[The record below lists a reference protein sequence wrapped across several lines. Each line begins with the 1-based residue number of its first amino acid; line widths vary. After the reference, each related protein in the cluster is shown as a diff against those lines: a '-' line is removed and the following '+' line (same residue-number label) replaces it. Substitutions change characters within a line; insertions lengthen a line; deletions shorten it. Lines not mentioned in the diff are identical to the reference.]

1 VIIEGSTHGDASNLA
16 AYLLAKRKGG
26 TSSVIEITGSATQ
39 NLAEALADWE
49 LMARALTKGK
59 NALYHT
65 YIRLR
70 DHERLLPQQWFETV
84 DQLEKNLGLS
94 GQPRAIV
101 EHREGNR
108 GTHLHIVWSRL
119 RANETLAPMHHDRRE
134 FHAVARWAEE
144 KFELAAVSSTP
155 TKTRRVS
162 NRDIKAVKGR
172 GMAMDELRKTVVR
185 AWNTTRSGE
194 EFRLALM
201 EDELLLL
208 KGDRRDFV
216 IDAEGYKMNPVRLL
230 EGVTAAA
237 FRERMKGTEL
247 SFDHP
252 TAAPV
257 RGAKARN
264 LTRSQID
271 RHLANDEAGKP
282 AKSGFTENLPNQ
294 PNSSD
299 LFQNPEIF

>member
-39 NLAEALADWE
+39 NLTETLADWE

-59 NALYHT
+59 NVLYHV

-101 EHREGNR
+101 EHREGTK

-119 RANETLAPMHHDRRE
+119 SANETMAPMHHDRRE

-155 TKTRRVS
+155 KNSLAKTRRVS

-172 GMAMDELRKTVVR
+172 GIAIDELRKTVAR
-185 AWNTTRSGE
+185 AWHTTRSGE

-216 IDAEGYKMNPVRLL
+216 IDVEGYKMNPVRLL
-230 EGVTAAA
+230 DGVTAAA
-237 FRERMKGTEL
+237 FRERMKGAEL

-252 TAAPV
+252 PAAPL

-271 RHLANDEAGKP
+271 RHLANDEAEKP
-282 AKSGFTENLPNQ
+282 VKKGWLKHTHPKL
-294 PNSSD
+294 
-299 LFQNPEIF
+299 

>member
-1 VIIEGSTHGDASNLA
+1 VIIEGSTHGDASNLS
-16 AYLLAKRKGG
+16 AYLLKKRKGG

-49 LMARALTKGK
+49 VIARSLTKGK
-59 NALYHT
+59 NVLYHA

-101 EHREGNR
+101 EHGEGR
-108 GTHLHIVWSRL
+108 KGTHLHIVWSRL
-119 RANETLAPMHHDRRE
+119 RENEILAPMHHDRRE
-134 FHAVARWAEE
+134 FHAAARWAEE
-144 KFELAAVSSTP
+144 KFDLAAVSSTS

-172 GMAMDELRKTVVR
+172 GIAIDELRKTVSR
-185 AWNTTRSGE
+185 AWNTTHTGE

-208 KGDRRDFV
+208 KGDRREFV
-216 IDAEGYKMNPVRLL
+216 IDVEGYKMNPVRLL
-230 EGVTAAA
+230 DGVTAAE
-237 FRERMKGTEL
+237 FQERMKGAEL

-271 RHLANDEAGKP
+271 RHLANDEVNKP
-282 AKSGFTENLPNQ
+282 VKRGGRKDNAQL
-294 PNSSD
+294 NSSKWT
-299 LFQNPEIF
+299 LRL